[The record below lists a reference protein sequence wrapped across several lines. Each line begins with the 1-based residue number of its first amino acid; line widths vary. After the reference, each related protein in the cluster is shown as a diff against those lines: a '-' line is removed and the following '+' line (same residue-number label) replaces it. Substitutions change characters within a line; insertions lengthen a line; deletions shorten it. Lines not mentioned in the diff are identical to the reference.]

1 MNMTKIKKCLTG
13 IALGLTLF
21 QNGALF
27 AEEKTQKPVELTPA
41 QKLAAENKK
50 HQYLE
55 AFSKALNALES
66 QYVDPSLVS
75 SELLLEKA
83 IKGMTANL
91 DPHTAYLTPKQYSE
105 FSVDTSGKFGGIG
118 VVLGV
123 VSNHLEV
130 TEVYPSSPAQRA
142 GIRAGDVIV
151 ALDGMKITPKNA
163 EEALNNMR
171 GVVGSS
177 LTLEYISLSSK
188 GEKNENPTI
197 KKVTLTREI
206 IRTNSVVFQELD
218 SNYAYAKLSLFQD
231 GAADE
236 LSRSLRQFDKKTGG
250 RIQGLILDLRNNPGG
265 LLDQAVK
272 VTNIF
277 IDSGIIVSTVGRDK
291 EKPEDVEF
299 ATKSQSLPDFPLI
312 VLVNE
317 GTASA
322 SEIVAG
328 ALQDRERAIIMGT
341 PTFGKGS
348 VQNVIALPNGG
359 ALKLTVARYY
369 TPNGRSIQAKGI
381 TPDIP
386 VLSQNMLNKLDRLD
400 KENSIKREIN
410 LDKHILARD
419 NETGKKTT
427 NKSIDLKTWQ
437 PQLRGDYQ
445 VKTAYLYLKSM
456 ERYARSVQS
465 AQNTR

>member
-1 MNMTKIKKCLTG
+1 MNKRKKSFNVRIGAT
-13 IALGLTLF
+13 LGSFLLLHTSS
-21 QNGALF
+21 LF
-27 AEEKTQKPVELTPA
+27 AEEKVAKEAPPTPA
-41 QKLAAENKK
+41 QKLALENKK

-66 QYVDPSLVS
+66 QYVDPNLVCA
-75 SELLLEKA
+75 EQLLEKA
-83 IKGMTANL
+83 LKGMAANL

-105 FSVDTSGKFGGIG
+105 FTVDTSGKFGGIG

-123 VSNHLEV
+123 VSEHLEI
-130 TEVYPSSPAQRA
+130 TEVYSPSPAQRA
-142 GIRAGDVIV
+142 GLRAGDIIV
-151 ALDGMKITPKNA
+151 SVNGLKITAKNA
-163 EEALNNMR
+163 DEALNNMR
-171 GVVGSS
+171 GLVGSPV
-177 LTLEYISLSSK
+177 TLEYIPLSAKNEK
-188 GEKNENPTI
+188 GEVPAL
-197 KKVTLTREI
+197 KKVTLTREV

-218 SNYAYAKLSLFQD
+218 SHYAYAKLSIFQD
-231 GAADE
+231 GAADD
-236 LSRSLRQFDKKTGG
+236 LNRHIKQFEKKTDGHME
-250 RIQGLILDLRNNPGG
+250 GLILDLRNNPGG
-265 LLDQAVK
+265 LLIQAVK
-272 VTNIF
+272 VANLF

-299 ATKSQSLPDFPLI
+299 ATKRQALPYFPLI

-348 VQNVIALPNGG
+348 VQNIIALPNGG

-381 TPDIP
+381 VPDIP
-386 VLSQNMLNKLDRLD
+386 ILSQTMLNKLDRLD
-400 KENSIKREIN
+400 KEKTIKREID
-410 LDKHILARD
+410 LDKHIVGRD
-419 NETGKKTT
+419 DETGKKTT
-427 NKSIDLKTWQ
+427 NKTIDLKKWE
-437 PQLRGDYQ
+437 PQLRDDYQ

-456 ERYARSVQS
+456 ERYA
-465 AQNTR
+465 TFLKK